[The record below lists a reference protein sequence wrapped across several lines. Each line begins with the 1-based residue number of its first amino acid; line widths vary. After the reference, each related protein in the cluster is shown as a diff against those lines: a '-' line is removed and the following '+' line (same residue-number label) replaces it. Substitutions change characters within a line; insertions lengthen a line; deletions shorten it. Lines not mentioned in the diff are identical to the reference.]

1 MAAVEPNAKPE
12 PARAI
17 DTAAMLE
24 AERRA
29 VEALREKETDG
40 PWLGLALSG
49 GGIRSASFAMGV
61 MQGLDAAG

>member
-1 MAAVEPNAKPE
+1 MTAEAAIETAVMLVE
-12 PARAI
+12 
-17 DTAAMLE
+17 
-24 AERRA
+24 ERRA

-61 MQGLDAAG
+61 MQGLHARSVM